1 MAIFELLVSSDAI
14 RPLVS
19 ARKSIAD
26 LRRAAMDEGMK
37 TLLQNGALKI
47 VNGST
52 DLSEV
57 LSVCMK

>member
-1 MAIFELLVSSDAI
+1 
-14 RPLVS
+14 
-19 ARKSIAD
+19 
-26 LRRAAMDEGMK
+26 MK
-37 TLLQNGALKI
+37 TLLQNGVLKI